1 VTTAPERSQAQ
12 FKHLFTP
19 LKIGTFTVRN
29 RILSTAHLTAFADG
43 GLPSERHLNY
53 WVSKAKGGI
62 GLIITEDQAV
72 HPTAATDPFVIHTY
86 RDACIEPFKRIVSA
100 VHEHGA
106 KIVAQLWHP
115 GSLFYGAR
123 EGSLPLWSC
132 SAVPGSFHAET
143 AHAMEVE
150 EIKEIIQAFGDS
162 ARRMREAGLD
172 GVEFMGTHGFLIE
185 QFMSPRT
192 NERSDEYGGDEENRL
207 RFILEVIDAVRAAV
221 GSDFTVGLRTSGD
234 QFQGGGLGLQDMR
247 RIMPKLT
254 AAGKLDYVSVTVG
267 AGGAHIPPMYM
278 PAAPFVYLAAG
289 IKEVVDVPVFCVGR
303 ITDPVVAEDIL
314 AKNQAD
320 MVGMTR
326 ANLCDPELPNKAR
339 EGRLDE
345 IRRCIGCNEG
355 CWGHLYEI
363 LPVTCAL
370 NPSVGR
376 EKEMEITP
384 APVKKRVMVIGA
396 GIAGMEAAR
405 VTALRGHSVSLYE
418 KDEQL
423 GGQLQIAA
431 KAPGRQDMAEPVRYY
446 EYQFKLLGV
455 DVHLGCTV
463 DQKTIEEVNPDVVIV
478 ATGGLPAAAT
488 FAGSTQPNVVQARD
502 VLVGKAQAGKRVVLL
517 AMDRGMEALTTA
529 DFLSDRGCEVE
540 VLVPWGAIAGFQ
552 VEPLTLAFVLS
563 RLDRKGVVV
572 TNSMRIKAVQEN
584 TVIAINHLTRQERTI
599 EEVDSVVLA
608 LGSVANDS
616 LYKALKGKVA
626 ELYLV
631 GQALAPRKM
640 LDSTLDGL
648 RVGRIV

>member
-1 VTTAPERSQAQ
+1 MSTAPETSPVQ

-19 LKIGTFTVRN
+19 LKIGSFTVRN
-29 RILSTAHLTAFADG
+29 RILSTAHLTCFAEG
-43 GLPSERHLNY
+43 GLPTERHLNY
-53 WVSKAKGGI
+53 WASKAKGGI

-72 HPTAATDPFVIHTY
+72 HPTAATDPFVIHAY
-86 RDACIEPFKRIVSA
+86 EDACIEPFTRIASA

-106 KIVAQLWHP
+106 KLVAQLWHP
-115 GSLFYGAR
+115 GSVFYGAR
-123 EGSLPLWSC
+123 EGSLPLWS
-132 SAVPGSFHAET
+132 SGPNAGSFHSET

-150 EIKEIIQAFGDS
+150 EVKEVVQAFGDS

-172 GVEFMGTHGFLIE
+172 GVELMGTHGFLIE

-192 NERSDEYGGDEENRL
+192 NERSDEYGESEENRI

-221 GSDFTVGLRTSGD
+221 GSDFTVGLRVSGD
-234 QFQGGGLGLQDMR
+234 QFQGGGLGLQDMLE
-247 RIMPKLT
+247 IMPKVV
-254 AAGKLDYVSVTVG
+254 ASGKLDYVSVTVG
-267 AGGAHIPPMYM
+267 AGGAPIPPMYM
-278 PAAPFVYLAAG
+278 PGSPFVYLAAG
-289 IKEVVDVPVFCVGR
+289 IKGVIDVPVFCVGR

-314 AKNQAD
+314 AKSQAD

-355 CWGHLYEI
+355 CWGRAYEA
-363 LPVTCAL
+363 LPITCAL
-370 NPSVGR
+370 NPSAGR

-405 VTALRGHSVSLYE
+405 VAALRGHSVSLY
-418 KDEQL
+418 DRDDQL

-455 DVHLGCTV
+455 DVHLGTAVDEGTV
-463 DQKTIEEVNPDVVIV
+463 AEVNPDAIIV
-478 ATGGLPAAAT
+478 ATGGLPATPT
-488 FAGSTQPNVVQARD
+488 FPGGDQPQVVQARE
-502 VLVGKAQAGKRVVLL
+502 VLAGKAQAGKRVVML
-517 AMDRGMEALTTA
+517 ALDRGMEALTTA

-552 VEPLTLAFVLS
+552 VEPLTLGFVLS
-563 RLDRKGVVV
+563 RLYTKGVLL
-572 TNSMRIKAVQEN
+572 TNSMQIKAVQEN
-584 TVIAINHLTRQERTI
+584 TVIATNILSRQERTI
-599 EEVDSVVLA
+599 EEVDTVVVA
-608 LGSVANDS
+608 LGGVANDG
-616 LYKALKGKVA
+616 LYKALKGKVR
-626 ELYLV
+626 ELHV
-631 GQALAPRKM
+631 IGQALAPRKM

-648 RVGRIV
+648 RVGRTV